1 MTINDLLGLQPSSES
16 MGRDFRAGLDPN
28 EVETFGQNATSGLA
42 NALGPYCL
50 HLWHLPGMEGP

>member
-16 MGRDFRAGLDPN
+16 MGRDFRAGLNPN

-42 NALGPYCL
+42 NALGP
-50 HLWHLPGMEGP
+50 